1 LLKFVADL
9 AYLNGSAR
17 EIAIAYAEGQIS
29 LVTFGL
35 NMNFLFQLV
44 EKMVSGCL
52 HLEEEMMGRMPA
64 SSYTNCPSAGLAGII
79 HRLFLIHEK
88 AHAEASDL
96 TAPRLLGILHDA
108 ADELCMPATSKYLD
122 RWIFSS
128 QRNANASRRF
138 LPFGEPITITTGD
151 LPLLPKE
158 SDDKQHLKYLY
169 VRPEIS
175 RSQTYCW

>member
-64 SSYTNCPSAGLAGII
+64 SFYTNCPSAGLAGII

-88 AHAEASDL
+88 AHAEANDL

-122 RWIFSS
+122 R
-128 QRNANASRRF
+128 
-138 LPFGEPITITTGD
+138 
-151 LPLLPKE
+151 
-158 SDDKQHLKYLY
+158 
-169 VRPEIS
+169 
-175 RSQTYCW
+175 